1 MDIPI
6 ELYIFFN
13 NARGVFVPPV
23 NQAIEVTKFRSK
35 LQKRVDAGFPQILLR
50 MGYPL
55 SEIPATPRWRL
66 EGTLGK

>member
-1 MDIPI
+1 
-6 ELYIFFN
+6 
-13 NARGVFVPPV
+13 VFVPPV